1 MIDKADI
8 REKSFWTII
17 GNLNKKTMIP
27 ILLVTLLLMV
37 AIFIILNPIFIS
49 FNNIINMMI
58 YIGIPGIVAF
68 GVSTVL
74 LGRNVDLSVGSII
87 AISAI
92 VASNLNNL
100 EGIAVPLPIIIIIV
114 ILVGIIIGSINGALI
129 SYLGVNSVIITLG
142 TLTVFRGIAYLY
154 IYFIGPQIVNYAPFQ
169 FIGRGILFDWFP
181 MSFILMVVIFVVLYL
196 ILKLSRFGR
205 HIYATGGNPLVA
217 KLYGINV
224 KKIHF
229 ISFVIS
235 GITASI
241 AGLLIASQLGGAVGD
256 IGLEYEFNALTI
268 VVLGGISL
276 RGGKGSIIGV
286 LVAMFIYGIISN
298 GLTVGGVPIAWRETF
313 LGLILIF
320 AIIFD
325 SVKNKE
331 VQ

>member
-1 MIDKADI
+1 MT
-8 REKSFWTII
+8 EKPLKIEKGFWAVI
-17 GNLNKKTMIP
+17 GNLNKKTMVP

-68 GVSTVL
+68 GVSVVL

-92 VASNLNNL
+92 VASNLKNI
-100 EGIAVPLPIIIIIV
+100 ESIFIPLPAIIILV
-114 ILVGIIIGSINGALI
+114 IFVGIIIGSINGALI
-129 SYLGVNSVIITLG
+129 SYLGVNSVIVTLG
-142 TLTVFRGIAYLY
+142 TLTTFRGIAYLY
-154 IYFIGPQIVNYAPFQ
+154 IYSIGPQIVDYPPFQ
-169 FIGRGILFDWFP
+169 FIGRGILFGWLP
-181 MSFILMVVIFVVLYL
+181 MTFIIMIAIFLILYL
-196 ILKLSRFGR
+196 VFKLSKFGR
-205 HIYATGGNPLVA
+205 HLYATGGNPHIA

-224 KKIHF
+224 KIVHF
-229 ISFVIS
+229 LSFIIS
-235 GITASI
+235 GVTAAI

-256 IGLEYEFNALTI
+256 IGLSYEFKALTI

-276 RGGKGSIIGV
+276 RGGKGSIVGV
-286 LVAMFIYGIISN
+286 LIAMFIYGIISN

-325 SVKNKE
+325 SVKNKNI
-331 VQ
+331 Q

>member
-1 MIDKADI
+1 MIDKADK

-154 IYFIGPQIVNYAPFQ
+154 IYSIGPQIVNYAPFQ

-196 ILKLSRFGR
+196 VLKLSRFGK

-217 KLYGINV
+217 KLYGVNV

-235 GITASI
+235 GVTAAI

-276 RGGKGSIIGV
+276 RGGKGSIVGV

-320 AIIFD
+320 AITFD